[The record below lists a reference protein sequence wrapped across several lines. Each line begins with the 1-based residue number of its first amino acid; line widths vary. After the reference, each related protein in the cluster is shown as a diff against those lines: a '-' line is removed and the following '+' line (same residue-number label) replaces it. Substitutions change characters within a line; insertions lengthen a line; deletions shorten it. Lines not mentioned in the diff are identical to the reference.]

1 MSTIYLETSALL
13 HWLLGQSRGEQVRG
27 AVTRAQ
33 RVVTSELTFVET
45 ERVLTRSQETGTLRE
60 GDARK
65 LLGLLRK
72 AGLAWARMAVSSNVL
87 DRAKRSFPSE
97 PVRTLDAIHL
107 ATALEFASVYPDI
120 RVLSD
125 DRRIIE
131 NAEAL
136 GITEN

>member
-13 HWLLGQSRGEQVRG
+13 HWLLGQSRGEQFR
-27 AVTRAQ
+27 RALTQ
-33 RVVTSELTFVET
+33 ARMVVTSELTFAET
-45 ERVLTRSQETGTLRE
+45 ERVLTRIQHAGTLRE

-65 LLGLLRK
+65 LRGLLRK
-72 AGLAWARMAVSSNVL
+72 TGSAWARMTVSANVL
-87 DRAKRSFPSE
+87 DRAKRSFPLE

-120 RVLSD
+120 SVLSD
-125 DRRIIE
+125 DRRILD

-136 GITEN
+136 GIAE